1 MIRIATIG
9 TSMITDNFVEVVN
22 DSDRATFVGTLSRD
36 ADRADAFTRERGGE
50 RGFSALEELCA
61 ADDVDAV
68 YIGSPNALHREQ
80 ALAAIQAG
88 KHILVEKPFCAN
100 EREAAEVLEAARQAG
115 VVALEAMRPLHD
127 PNFHR
132 AAEALGEIGKIRR
145 ATLREA
151 AEVLEAARQ
160 AGVVAL
166 EAMRPLHDPNF
177 HRAAEALGEIGK
189 IRRATLRFGKYSS
202 RYDDIL
208 TGERTNIFD
217 CQMASGAL
225 MDIGVYSVEPMIAL
239 FGEPETIR
247 CAPVLLDEST
257 RGLTN
262 GAIDG
267 AGVILAA
274 YPDKVVTLHYSKI
287 TADLAENQVEGELG
301 TWTLDALSTPSRY
314 RVDMRGQAVRNA
326 AKQMG
331 YSSTATATTEVE
343 LEPCQNNMCFELSD
357 FLDAVEAVQGG
368 ADAAAAPCGPFG
380 TVDRFAEVT
389 LATMRV
395 MDEARRQAGVTFPA
409 DEA

>member
-100 EREAAEVLEAARQAG
+100 E
-115 VVALEAMRPLHD
+115 
-127 PNFHR
+127 
-132 AAEALGEIGKIRR
+132 
-145 ATLREA
+145 REA